1 MVRPAWRRHLVV
13 RLRLNS
19 AEVKSTMNPT
29 GGIVSHNG
37 KGVHREVESEG
48 SRRQSAGPT
57 NRIVYKAA
65 ALDERANRLKVQYLY
80 GKRGSRHGGH
90 KREGVGA
97 LPGEISRL
105 VQLIGTTIVE
115 RRREE
120 P

>member
-1 MVRPAWRRHLVV
+1 MAQTLGGATSTGDQRKSSPLRTRQGESLAITARVSIVRWNLKEAGGKALARR
-13 RLRLNS
+13 
-19 AEVKSTMNPT
+19 T
-29 GGIVSHNG
+29 G
-37 KGVHREVESEG
+37 
-48 SRRQSAGPT
+48 
-57 NRIVYKAA
+57 IVYKAA

-90 KREGVGA
+90 KREGVSA
-97 LPGEISRL
+97 LPVEISRL